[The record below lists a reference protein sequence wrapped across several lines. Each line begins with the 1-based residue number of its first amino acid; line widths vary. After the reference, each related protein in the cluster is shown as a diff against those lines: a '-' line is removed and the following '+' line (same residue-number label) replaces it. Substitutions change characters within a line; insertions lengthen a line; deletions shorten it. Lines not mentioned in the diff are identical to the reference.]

1 MPIDIEEATRQADD
15 LLQGAIG
22 QFSKPLVVPTSTPV
36 DTTRATETL
45 NRAEVTGGEHAQTVN
60 EMQKLLTSA
69 TQEEKAAIG
78 KEAEAKAAK
87 ATAEGVRSQEEAAG
101 YKYY

>member
-45 NRAEVTGGEHAQTVN
+45 NRAEVTGVEHAQTVN

-69 TQEEKAAIG
+69 TQEEKDAIG
-78 KEAEAKAAK
+78 KEGEAKAPK
-87 ATAEGVRSQEEAAG
+87 ITDEGEQSQEKAEGF
-101 YKYY
+101 